1 MSDPHP
7 LTHWLSSLD
16 AHIRLT
22 EADRAAILELEPEV
36 RTQQPHATLVREG
49 EHPTTCAVLI
59 EGFAIR
65 TKQTISGE
73 RAIVGIQIPG
83 DALDL
88 QHLYLECADHDVQML
103 TNGRLA
109 ILQRQGLRALAS
121 ARPDIGRAITMTNQ
135 VDASILREWLLNV
148 GRRSARAR
156 TAHLFCELSVRLA
169 GRGLIVEEAFELPMT
184 QEQIGDALGLTS
196 VHINRTIKALESEGL
211 LSRSHR
217 SVRVINWE
225 RLREVAEF
233 DDLYLHMDRR
243 SAD

>member
-7 LTHWLSSLD
+7 LTHWLSSLN
-16 AHIRLT
+16 AHMRLGP
-22 EADRAAILELEPEV
+22 ADHAAILALEPEV
-36 RTQQPHATLVREG
+36 RMHPPHATLVREG
-49 EHPTTCAVLI
+49 ERPSACAVLI

-65 TKQTISGE
+65 IKQTVSGE

-88 QHLYLECADHDVQML
+88 QHLYLDCADHDVEML
-103 TNGRLA
+103 TPGRLA
-109 ILQRQGLRALAS
+109 MLPRQGLRALADR
-121 ARPDIGRAITMTNQ
+121 RPSIGRAIAMTNQ
-135 VDASILREWLLNV
+135 ADASILREWLLNV

-156 TAHLFCELSVRLA
+156 TAHLFCELSIRLA
-169 GRGLIVEEAFELPMT
+169 GRGLIVDEAFELPMT

-217 SVRVINWE
+217 SVRVADWE
-225 RLREVAEF
+225 RLRDVAEF
-233 DDLYLHMDRR
+233 DDLYLHLGRQ
-243 SAD
+243 AAN